1 MTDNL
6 NESERSERM
15 RRIRAKDTR
24 PEIAVRRLVYGLGY
38 RYRLHRG
45 DLPGKP
51 DLVFSGRKKAIFVNG
66 CFWHQHPE
74 PDCKLARL
82 PKSRL
87 DFWRPKLEGNAIRD
101 KKNLAALSGLG
112 WSVLVVWECQLR
124 DTASLKHTLRDFLE
138 EHRAIS

>member
-1 MTDNL
+1 
-6 NESERSERM
+6 M
-15 RRIRAKDTR
+15 RGNFG
-24 PEIAVRRLVYGLGY
+24 LVYGLGY
-38 RYRLHRG
+38 RYKLHRG

-66 CFWHQHPE
+66 CFWHRHPDPE
-74 PDCKLARL
+74 CKLARM

-101 KKNLAALSGLG
+101 KKNPAALSSLG

-124 DTASLKHTLRDFLE
+124 DPASLKRTLRDFLE
-138 EHRAIS
+138 AHRAIS